1 MKYVLRVAV
10 LAAAAVVGLA
20 KSSGAQEP
28 PVLPPVFHGA
38 SAEEKARLT
47 ELIAAAKK
55 EGSLTYWDVV
65 IQPETNDALTAA
77 FRKFY
82 GLPNGFPIHYQLS
95 ATAPLVTRVEQEI
108 NANRVTIDVAAVG
121 SPSWVFERAAAGD
134 ALEYDSPQYKFYA
147 DVMARGLGRKGIFAF
162 NGAYLFVPMWST
174 DRTKFEGKSWKDVI
188 NAVPAGRISIGDV
201 SKSVAYLATYAGQ
214 RKVLDVNYFKA
225 IAAMKP
231 SFLIRSE
238 QVAGRLVTGEDLMA
252 FSGMPTRAYQYNQK
266 GGKLKFMLPEEGAV
280 LLPQSMFILAK
291 APHPNAA
298 KLWVDFV
305 LSEPG
310 QTILVKGEA
319 MVSGRSGFKSPLP
332 DYAPGIDSLK
342 LINVDWQGLSSDKL
356 RGLRDEWTGIFNP

>member
-1 MKYVLRVAV
+1 LRQPWLSVSQNPQAPR
-10 LAAAAVVGLA
+10 
-20 KSSGAQEP
+20 S
-28 PVLPPVFHGA
+28 LPPSKACRPKRRPA
-38 SAEEKARLT
+38 SPNSS
-47 ELIAAAKK
+47 AAAKK

-82 GLPNGFPIHYQLS
+82 GLPNGFQIHYQLS

-121 SPSWVFERAAAGD
+121 SPSWAFERAAAGD

-174 DRTKFEGKSWKDVI
+174 DRTKFEGKSWKDLI

-214 RKVLDVNYFKA
+214 RNVLDVNYFKA

-280 LLPQSMFILAK
+280 LLPQSMFILARRRTRMPPSCGSISSCPSRGRRSSSK
-291 APHPNAA
+291 ARPWCRAA
-298 KLWVDFV
+298 
-305 LSEPG
+305 
-310 QTILVKGEA
+310 A
-319 MVSGRSGFKSPLP
+319 VSKAHCLTMLP
-332 DYAPGIDSLK
+332 AST
-342 LINVDWQGLSSDKL
+342 VSS
-356 RGLRDEWTGIFNP
+356 